1 MEPERPQQGPR
12 AVSPALAPQGP
23 TASNRTPRP
32 PLPATRHVRG
42 SAWVL
47 SSASATSPPLGVR
60 LPEGGRCSWGK
71 LRIPAPYSR
80 SLALLL
86 PTIRART
93 LRGLR
98 AQRPHL
104 CPVDSDARCRPVPTA
119 GVTSV
124 QPLVAQTWT
133 ARTSAQVGR
142 PAGQRP

>member
-23 TASNRTPRP
+23 TASEPDSAATAPRDP
-32 PLPATRHVRG
+32 SRARLGVG
-42 SAWVL
+42 SF
-47 SSASATSPPLGVR
+47 LGVR
-60 LPEGGRCSWGK
+60 LPEGGRCSWRK

-80 SLALLL
+80 SLALLP

-119 GVTSV
+119 GVTSA

-133 ARTSAQVGR
+133 ARTSVQVGR